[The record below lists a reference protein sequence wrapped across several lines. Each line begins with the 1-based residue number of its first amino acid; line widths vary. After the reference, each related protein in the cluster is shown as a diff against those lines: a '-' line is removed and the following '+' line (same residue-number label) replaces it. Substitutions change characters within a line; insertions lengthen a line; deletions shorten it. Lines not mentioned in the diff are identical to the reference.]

1 MSNSDSENELE
12 TVQTVQVSVFLRM
25 QNEDHLKRM
34 EQQYSVSKKNEKNNF
49 RAIFHH
55 EQYIVGS
62 VHSSHR
68 HGSREYGSRGFCRRW
83 NSRTAGRASP
93 CLYWRIRTPSGWI
106 IALTCFLFL
115 LTVRCRTWLRV
126 CVEGGAH
133 LPPTNYFSD
142 FRVIVFVRTPVRE
155 NKPKWD
161 SETSGMGIARTLV
174 LFCHVSAYFLR
185 KKLKEITYGGGG
197 RVGRFSCGIALV

>member
-34 EQQYSVSKKNEKNNF
+34 EQQYSVSKQF
-49 RAIFHH
+49 SSYIHH

-126 CVEGGAH
+126 CVCVCVWRAGRT
-133 LPPTNYFSD
+133 PPTNYFSD

-161 SETSGMGIARTLV
+161 TETSGMG
-174 LFCHVSAYFLR
+174 SA
-185 KKLKEITYGGGG
+185 
-197 RVGRFSCGIALV
+197 